1 MKLLHV
7 IASMDPTSGGPC
19 QGIRNSN
26 QELSKLGVEREVVS
40 LDNSDAPF
48 LGQDVFPV
56 HALGRGKTKWGYNP
70 KLYHWLIENIPRFDV
85 VVINGLWLYHGF
97 AVRQAIRYLNRHYK
111 VGQPPPKVY
120 VMAHGMLD
128 PYFQRAPERK
138 LKAVRNWFYWKLVE
152 GKVISDADGLLF
164 TCETELQLARQT
176 FIPYNPKQELNV
188 GYGIIPPPPY
198 TTAARQA
205 FISKCPAVANKPY
218 LLFLSRIHEKKG
230 IELFITAYIKFFKKL
245 TEAGRQVPMLVIAGP
260 GLDTPYGKKLQK
272 MAGAVAGNIVFPGM
286 LSGDAKWGAFYGCSA
301 FILPSHQENFGIAV
315 VEAMACA
322 KPVLISNQVNIW
334 PEIANSGAGI
344 ITEDSEAGAEEM
356 LEKWFS
362 MTVDEQRQMGQNALR
377 CFEDKFHMASV
388 STLFLDAITA

>member
-40 LDNSDAPF
+40 LDDSDAPF
-48 LGQDVFPV
+48 IGQDVFPV

-70 KLYHWLIENIPRFDV
+70 RLYHWLIENIPRFDV

-97 AVRQAIRYLNRHYK
+97 AVRQAMRYLNRQRQA
-111 VGQPPPKVY
+111 GQFAPKVY

-128 PYFQRAPERK
+128 PYFQRAPERR
-138 LKAVRNWFYWKLVE
+138 LKAMRNWFYWKLVE
-152 GKVISDADGLLF
+152 GKVINDADGLLF
-164 TCETELQLARQT
+164 TCETELQLAKQT
-176 FIPYNPKQELNV
+176 FVPYHPKQELNV
-188 GYGIIPPPPY
+188 GYGITPPPPY

-205 FISKCPAVANKPY
+205 FNNKCAIAANTPY

-230 IELFITAYIKFFKKL
+230 IELLITAYTKLFKKL
-245 TEAGRQVPMLVIAGP
+245 TATGRQMPMLVIAGP
-260 GLDTPYGKKLQK
+260 GLDSPYGKKLQK
-272 MAGAVAGNIVFPGM
+272 MSDAVAGTILFAGM

-301 FILPSHQENFGIAV
+301 FVLPSHQENFGIAV

-334 PEIANSGAGI
+334 PEIANSSAGI
-344 ITEDSEAGAEEM
+344 VTDDNEAGVEEM
-356 LEKWFS
+356 LEKWFE
-362 MTVDEQRQMGQNALR
+362 MTIDQQLQMGQNARR
-377 CFEDKFHMASV
+377 CFEDKFNVASV
-388 STLFLDAITA
+388 SNLFLEAITT